1 MCQVCRE
8 KRKEVKL
15 GRKRKKEIGGA
26 LEKRK
31 ERKKGKRKG
40 KREKKEEINL
50 VGRRGKKLGSGKET
64 SSVSHMTN
72 L

>member
-31 ERKKGKRKG
+31 ERKKGKR
-40 KREKKEEINL
+40 EKKEEINL
-50 VGRRGKKLGSGKET
+50 VGRRGKKLGGGKET

>member
-1 MCQVCRE
+1 MRQVCRE

-15 GRKRKKEIGGA
+15 SRKRKKEIGGA

-31 ERKKGKRKG
+31 ERKKGKR
-40 KREKKEEINL
+40 EKKEEINL
-50 VGRRGKKLGSGKET
+50 VGRRGKKLGGGKET